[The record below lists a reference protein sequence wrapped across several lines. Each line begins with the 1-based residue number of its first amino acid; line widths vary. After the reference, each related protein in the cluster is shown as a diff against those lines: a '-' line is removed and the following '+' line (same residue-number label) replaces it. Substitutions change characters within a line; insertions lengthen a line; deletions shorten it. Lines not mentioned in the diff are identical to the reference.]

1 MCNVDKIVLSSVVK
15 EDLMKDERGGTSSG
29 HQKMNKVMGEGNDAK
44 RGVIGTG
51 RFTNTKTQGPR
62 TCYSLCKCH

>member
-51 RFTNTKTQGPR
+51 RFTKTGTKNLLFPV
-62 TCYSLCKCH
+62 